1 MRRATPGGEFAGPAL
16 SLRGLN
22 KTYGKGEALVAALVD
37 VDLDV
42 AAGEMVAVMG
52 TSGSG
57 KSTLLAI
64 AGALLAPTSGE
75 VSIAGVPLG
84 GASAATLAMLRRER
98 IGFVFQDFNL
108 IPSLTVLENVA
119 LPMDLA
125 GIARATARSEARRA
139 LAAVG
144 MRQRAGNYPD
154 ELSGGQQQRVAIAR
168 ATVGQRG
175 LLLADEPTGALDSV
189 TGDRILAG
197 LREWADQG
205 AAVVLVTHDARHA
218 AWADRIVYLSDGR
231 IIDQSSASRPEQLL
245 ADGAR

>member
-1 MRRATPGGEFAGPAL
+1 MRRSVRAGEATGPAL
-16 SLRGLN
+16 RMRN
-22 KTYGKGEALVAALVD
+22 VTKTYGEGESMVTALAD

-42 AAGEMVAVMG
+42 TAGEMVAIMG

-64 AGALLAPTSGE
+64 AGALLRPTSGE
-75 VSIAGVPLG
+75 VAVAGVPLSRAN
-84 GASAATLAMLRRER
+84 ASTLAGLRRER

-125 GIARATARSEARRA
+125 GASRATARSEARRA

-144 MRQRAGNYPD
+144 MRQRSGDYPD

-168 ATVGQRG
+168 ATVGKRG

-189 TGDRILAG
+189 TGDHILAG
-197 LREWADQG
+197 LRERAEQG

-231 IIDQSSASRPEQLL
+231 IIDQSAASRPEQLL
-245 ADGAR
+245 AGDAR

>member
-1 MRRATPGGEFAGPAL
+1 
-16 SLRGLN
+16 
-22 KTYGKGEALVAALVD
+22 
-37 VDLDV
+37 
-42 AAGEMVAVMG
+42 
-52 TSGSG
+52 
-57 KSTLLAI
+57 
-64 AGALLAPTSGE
+64 
-75 VSIAGVPLG
+75 
-84 GASAATLAMLRRER
+84 MLRRER

-125 GIARATARSEARRA
+125 GMSRATARSEARRA

-144 MRQRAGNYPD
+144 MRQRASDYPD

>member
-1 MRRATPGGEFAGPAL
+1 MRREARTGQHSGPTL
-16 SLRGLN
+16 CLRGLT
-22 KTYGKGEALVAALVD
+22 KTYGEGESLVAALAD

-64 AGALLAPTSGE
+64 AGALLTPTSGTVE
-75 VSIAGVPLG
+75 VAGQSLNTMNRAG
-84 GASAATLAMLRRER
+84 LARLRRER

-108 IPSLTVLENVA
+108 LPSLTVLENVA

-125 GIARATARSEARRA
+125 GATRATARSQARRA
-139 LAAVG
+139 LASVG
-144 MRQRAGNYPD
+144 MRQRSGDYPD

-168 ATVGQRG
+168 ATVGDRG

-189 TGDRILAG
+189 TGDHVLEG
-197 LREWADQG
+197 LRERADEG

-218 AWADRIVYLSDGR
+218 AWADRILYLSDGR
-231 IIDQSSASRPEQLL
+231 IVDQSRASGPEQLL